1 MKGSIQDDE
10 QYLSPRHICLDQL
23 LPGPWRGEIS
33 FKRAQDR
40 ILGQS
45 NLKNADAS
53 SLCKKVELLK
63 GSGRDFPGGAV
74 AKNLPCRAGDVCS
87 DLSDQGGK
95 ISHAAAGE
103 SVCHSER
110 SRAMPGRSHRPQL
123 RPSATK

>member
-87 DLSDQGGK
+87 LPDQGGK